1 MEEGRWFETVEGTP
15 QGSVISPL
23 LANVYLHYVLD
34 RWVQQ
39 WRRRQADG
47 EVLVIRY
54 ADDAVLGFQ
63 SQAEA
68 KRFLAQLPER
78 LAKFGLELH
87 PEKTRLIE
95 FGRYA
100 TERRKRRG
108 LRRPETFDFLG
119 FTHICGTSPTTGWFM
134 VKRKTI
140 GKRMAAKLKEIKA
153 ELILRRHAPNVE
165 TLKWLQSVMR
175 GYFQYHAIPDNWS
188 RLGVFRNA
196 VLRMW
201 LRQLRRRSQR
211 HHWTW
216 EKLRDRLGH
225 MLPDIRLRHPYP
237 NVRFDAKHPR

>member
-1 MEEGRWFETVEGTP
+1 L
-15 QGSVISPL
+15 Q
-23 LANVYLHYVLD
+23 
-34 RWVQQ
+34 
-39 WRRRQADG
+39 
-47 EVLVIRY
+47 
-54 ADDAVLGFQ
+54 
-63 SQAEA
+63 
-68 KRFLAQLPER
+68 ER
-78 LAKFGLELH
+78 LVKFGLELH

-153 ELILRRHAPNVE
+153 ELIRRRHAPNVE

-211 HHWTW
+211 NHWTW
-216 EKLRDRLGH
+216 EKLRERLGACRFKS
-225 MLPDIRLRHPYP
+225 LSTLSTRYSLEFSVSNVLVSVTRIVFGRSKLIRGTKRVLFGAPSGALVVSSRLQTTL
-237 NVRFDAKHPR
+237 AAE